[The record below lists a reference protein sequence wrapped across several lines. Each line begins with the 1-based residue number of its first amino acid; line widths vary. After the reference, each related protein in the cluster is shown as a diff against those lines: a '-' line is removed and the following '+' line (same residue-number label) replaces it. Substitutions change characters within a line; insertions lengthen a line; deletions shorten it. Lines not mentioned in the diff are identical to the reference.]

1 MAITGII
8 KPPPDIR
15 AVVHKTAQF
24 VAKNGRAFET
34 KILAREEGKSMK
46 FSFLEAS
53 SPFHAY
59 YEDRVL
65 FYENDGE
72 SKTVVVTEAKG
83 SNEKEGAVVA
93 VASTVVAQSGEA
105 VQVVS
110 KKEHKASAI
119 DVVAKMLLAQREK
132 IKSAYSAKVV
142 PSEESKDG
150 SKAES
155 APETKDEKSSDETDG
170 TTTTS
175 QNNAPIKPR
184 DMVFV
189 TVTAPIGLTQ
199 MEIDTIKLV
208 AQFTALASNVRTL
221 GGGFLDSVMRKEW
234 QNPTFSFLQPM
245 NQHFAYFSA
254 LVDNYKKIIKRNEEH
269 ESFIKNCAYGGAAGF
284 CLEEAAYRCE
294 YNRDIEERK
303 REEEEKLNGNGALG
317 GSALVDWHDFVIVE
331 TINFPYDEVVGAIP
345 AIPIPAPT
353 PVQSKQVEVNDD
365 MDMDESDEEE
375 EKIRVVPNYT
385 PKVVEASSAMEETSR
400 THMIDPIT
408 GQTIRLADMSEHMRI
423 QLLDPKWAEERRRFL
438 DKQKESNFVAGDAIA
453 SNISRLA
460 QQRQDIFG
468 SSVSF
473 LF

>member
-24 VAKNGRAFET
+24 VAKNGRAFEK

-65 FYENDGE
+65 FYQNGGDVKPKETE
-72 SKTVVVTEAKG
+72 SKVDATASAAVNAGG
-83 SNEKEGAVVA
+83 S
-93 VASTVVAQSGEA
+93 SVVAQSEE
-105 VQVVS
+105 VKQVVS
-110 KKEHKASAI
+110 KKEQKASAI
-119 DVVAKMLLAQREK
+119 DVVAKALLTQREI
-132 IKSAYSAKVV
+132 IKKSYIAKVT
-142 PSEESKDG
+142 PIEAK
-150 SKAES
+150 
-155 APETKDEKSSDETDG
+155 KDESTGESETGIDENSSQQGVPT
-170 TTTTS
+170 
-175 QNNAPIKPR
+175 KPR
-184 DMVFV
+184 DMVYV
-189 TVTAPIGLTQ
+189 TVVVPNGLTP

-234 QNPTFSFLQPM
+234 QNQTFAFLQPKH
-245 NQHFAYFSA
+245 QHFAYFSA
-254 LVDNYKKIIKRNEEH
+254 LVDNYKKIIKRSEEH
-269 ESFIKNCAYGGAAGF
+269 MAFIKNCASGSASGF

-294 YNRDIEERK
+294 YNRDIEEKK
-303 REEEEKLNGNGALG
+303 REEEEKRNGSGVLG
-317 GSALVDWHDFVIVE
+317 GAGLVDWHDFVIVE
-331 TINFPYDEVVGAIP
+331 TINFPYDEIVGAIP
-345 AIPIPAPT
+345 AIPIPAP
-353 PVQSKQVEVNDD
+353 VQPKQAVEVHDD

-375 EKIRVVPNYT
+375 EKIKVVPDYKPRVVET
-385 PKVVEASSAMEETSR
+385 SSAMTDASR

-408 GQTIRLADMSEHMRI
+408 GQTVRLADMSEHMRI

-438 DKQKESNFVAGDAIA
+438 EKQKESNFVTGDAIA
-453 SNISRLA
+453 SNITRLA

-468 SSVSF
+468 SSVSKINF
-473 LF
+473 ATC